1 MTFLNIWH
9 FFCYLLCE
17 IISLSWNKSKH
28 FLKITYMIAFFKT
41 FFPRDHFPCDYYK
54 CNKPNLTANPYIK
67 HTCFVCLSSPNEPLS
82 LRVNEMDYFLSTF
95 LKPFT
100 GKKSICMWLYST
112 GNPHPTSFYALQ
124 CLHLK
129 HLFTNIKYFCLTRF
143 GHEDVF
149 GKRQLITTAN
159 FS

>member
-28 FLKITYMIAFFKT
+28 FLKITYMIAFFKI

-82 LRVNEMDYFLSTF
+82 LHVNEMDYFLSTF
-95 LKPFT
+95 LKSFT
-100 GKKSICMWLYST
+100 GKKVFACDYTVPVIPTPLPFMPCNVYTWNICL
-112 GNPHPTSFYALQ
+112 
-124 CLHLK
+124 
-129 HLFTNIKYFCLTRF
+129 LT
-143 GHEDVF
+143 
-149 GKRQLITTAN
+149 
-159 FS
+159 